1 MVEETQDLGGKSG
14 FARARDNM
22 NKDIQVSISQKDDV
36 SILQIKGDVTAISG
50 EAIEEAYQK
59 VSMDG
64 AKKILLYFD
73 KDGYINSGG
82 IAILIGIASESRK
95 NEQRIRITGLSPH
108 FQKIFNM
115 VGLTKYTEIFQTE
128 ELALR
133 GF

>member
-1 MVEETQDLGGKSG
+1 
-14 FARARDNM
+14 M

-36 SILQIKGDVTAISG
+36 SILQIKGDVTAITG
-50 EAIEEAYQK
+50 ESIEEAYQK
-59 VSMDG
+59 ATAAG
-64 AKKILLYFD
+64 ARKILLYFD

-95 NEQRIRITGLSPH
+95 NGQTVRMTGLSGH

-128 ELALR
+128 ELALKD
-133 GF
+133 F

>member
-1 MVEETQDLGGKSG
+1 
-14 FARARDNM
+14 M

-36 SILQIKGDVTAISG
+36 SILQIKGDVTAVTG
-50 EAIEEAYQK
+50 ETIEAAYQK
-59 VSMDG
+59 VSAAG

-95 NEQRIRITGLSPH
+95 NGQIIRVTGLSGH

-128 ELALR
+128 ELALKD
-133 GF
+133 F

>member
-1 MVEETQDLGGKSG
+1 
-14 FARARDNM
+14 M

-36 SILQIKGDVTAISG
+36 SILQIKGDVTAITG
-50 EAIEEAYQK
+50 ESIEEAYQK
-59 VSMDG
+59 VSKG
-64 AKKILLYFD
+64 GTQKILLYFD

-95 NEQRIRITGLSPH
+95 NGQTVRMTGLSGH

-128 ELALR
+128 ELALKD
-133 GF
+133 F

>member
-1 MVEETQDLGGKSG
+1 
-14 FARARDNM
+14 M

-36 SILQIKGDVTAISG
+36 SILNIKGDVTAITG
-50 EAIEEAYQK
+50 ESIEEAYQK
-59 VSMDG
+59 VSKGG
-64 AKKILLYFD
+64 AQKILLYFD

-95 NEQRIRITGLSPH
+95 NGQTVRMTGLSGH

-128 ELALR
+128 ELALKD
-133 GF
+133 F